1 MPKEE
6 FKILNYDSK
15 IDMSVLETKN
25 RIKFELFFS
34 KKDTLEL
41 KKFLNLK
48 SLKKL
53 SMAGTIKA
61 TLFNQW
67 DLKAK
72 IGATIVQE
80 SVLSLK
86 PVTSRIDK
94 TIKRT
99 IIKGRDEMVETNEL
113 YLNDSD
119 FVENEIDIGAIF
131 SESLALE
138 IPTFPKK
145 ENEVFKSKTFAGEGI
160 VPLTEEKLS
169 PFSVL
174 AKLQENN
181 PNE

>member
-1 MPKEE
+1 M
-6 FKILNYDSK
+6 
-15 IDMSVLETKN
+15 
-25 RIKFELFFS
+25 
-34 KKDTLEL
+34 
-41 KKFLNLK
+41 
-48 SLKKL
+48 
-53 SMAGTIKA
+53 
-61 TLFNQW
+61 
-67 DLKAK
+67 
-72 IGATIVQE
+72 
-80 SVLSLK
+80 K

-94 TIKRT
+94 TIARS
-99 IIKGRDEMVETNEL
+99 IIKGHDELVETSES

-119 FVENEIDIGAIF
+119 FVENEINIGAIF